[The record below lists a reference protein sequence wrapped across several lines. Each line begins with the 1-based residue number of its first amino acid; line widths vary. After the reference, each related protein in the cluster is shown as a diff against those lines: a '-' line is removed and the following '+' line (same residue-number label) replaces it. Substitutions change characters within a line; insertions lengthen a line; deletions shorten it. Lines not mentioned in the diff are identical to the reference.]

1 MLAKFKELERN
12 SIHEYGNSYEFVIF
26 SYKKM
31 KIRFIYKAGNSF
43 ESCNSDI
50 FDTKSLKWNSL
61 TTMRDLGINPDN
73 SAYNLLNAQ
82 ERQKRAIDL
91 FSKTQTLIQKI
102 L

>member
-12 SIHEYGNSYEFVIF
+12 VIHEYGNSYEFVIF

-43 ESCNSDI
+43 ESCNSDV
-50 FDTKSLKWNSL
+50 FDTKLLKWNSL
-61 TTMRDLGINPDN
+61 TTMKDLGVSPDN
-73 SAYNLLNAQ
+73 SAYNLLSAK
-82 ERQKRAIDL
+82 ERQKRALEL
-91 FSKTQTLIQKI
+91 FSKTETLIQKI